1 MLKKILFPACI
12 VMMTS
17 SAFAADGSLNFKG
30 SFTDSPCEV
39 TINGQQNNTID
50 MGVWNTANY
59 TDAGKMTDY
68 VPIEITLSNCPA
80 ATKANFLFSGDVV
93 TDNAD
98 YFSVEEQ
105 ELTDLVGIGLYTAQ
119 SNSSL
124 IKPNARDF
132 SVDLD
137 NGNTTTATIYAAYNT
152 FGKTVPGD
160 ANANVTFDISY
171 N

>member
-12 VMMTS
+12 MMITS
-17 SAFAADGSLNFKG
+17 SAFAFDGSLNFRG
-30 SFTDSPCEV
+30 SFTDSPCDV
-39 TINGQQNNTID
+39 TINGQQNSTID
-50 MGVWNTANY
+50 MGIWSTANY
-59 TDAGKMTDY
+59 ATAGQMTDY
-68 VPIEITLSNCPA
+68 VPIEITLSNCPI

-93 TDNAD
+93 TNNTD

-105 ELTDLVGIGLYTAQ
+105 DLSEVVGIGLYTEQ
-119 SNSSL
+119 NTGSL

-132 SVDLD
+132 SVDLV
-137 NGNTTTATIYAAYNT
+137 NGQVSTTTIYAAYNT
-152 FGKTVPGD
+152 FGETVPGD